1 LDEYDEDEEEYKDE
15 DMSTWNVLFH

>member
-15 DMSTWNVLFH
+15 DLSTWNVLFH